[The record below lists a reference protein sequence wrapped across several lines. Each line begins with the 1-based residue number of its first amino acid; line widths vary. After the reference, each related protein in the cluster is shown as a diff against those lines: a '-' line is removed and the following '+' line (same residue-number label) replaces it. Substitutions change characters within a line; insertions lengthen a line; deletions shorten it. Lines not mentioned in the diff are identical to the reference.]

1 MAKKQKSKDL
11 SQIDIFDEIHD
22 RQLTDEQRE
31 FIEFKGK
38 ESVILS
44 AVAGSGKTFSCVERL
59 KNLMRRGV
67 DPSKIIFFS
76 FTKAATEE
84 LKSRI
89 GNDDIKIT
97 TIHSFCYY
105 VLNRAGKWKEV
116 TRWFDFVKWY
126 KEQFSPPRHASPEA
140 KEEFYMNINEMYTS
154 ADVISS
160 KIAAYKLMQAE
171 GEKALFPDFFLEYE
185 RFQKETYARDFSDM
199 LIEVDKLFKEDKWLK
214 MFKGKY
220 DYIFVDEFQDTSALQ
235 LRCLLALNARYYYL
249 IGDIFQCT
257 PKGSLID
264 TPNGQTLI
272 ENLSV
277 GDHVVSCVGENRVS
291 TRPIT
296 KIDSHK
302 IVDHL
307 VKVTTESGRVVTCT
321 KSHDLFIKYKKH
333 KDSLFFVYLMYR
345 ADLGYRIGITRSKP
359 NETDDFGFA
368 IRFRQES
375 AEKLWILDVCSS
387 EKEARLREVVLSLE
401 YQIPTCVFTARGG
414 MQDQAFI
421 NKVFNQIST
430 RENAEQLLSDYGLK
444 KGLAHYVGRS
454 IHRNIKNV
462 TLCLCANGRSVKS
475 SHTLEFGTGNE
486 EHKSLLEAS
495 GVKLQTSKK
504 GWRIRKQSPSYQDI
518 LNSAYQIEEAIQ
530 NVYIRPTAK
539 LTRGSKSLEQLPA
552 SYAKKGMSLTVVED
566 GKPREELIVDV
577 SSEKYEGLVYDI
589 DVENTHNFCVDGV
602 VVHNSIYGYSGANAK
617 RLVNMLAKRR
627 KVKEMTLTVN
637 FRSDIEIV
645 NNSNSYSEL
654 EAQANSPMPGEVDYI
669 IRTST
674 DELISIMETSN
685 ECAVLV
691 RTNSVIRQLEKKLL
705 IERYPM
711 RYENYLT
718 KKDLED
724 LKEKKINP
732 ILDRK
737 IRDMQNHFDSP
748 EELVAFI
755 KINQDSKKFI
765 TTIHKSKGREFEDV
779 IVVNSCAPEILID
792 NGFVLPK
799 KELKKVSF
807 DYDAKDREAQ
817 NIHYVAVTRPKH
829 RLYYMLWGKV

>member
-22 RQLTDEQRE
+22 RQLTYEQRE

-97 TIHSFCYY
+97 TIHSFCYN
-105 VLNRAGKWKEV
+105 VLNRAGKWKDV
-116 TRWFDFVKWY
+116 TNWFDFVKWY

-154 ADVISS
+154 ADVLSS

-171 GEKALFPDFFLEYE
+171 GEKAPFPDFFLEYE
-185 RFQKETYARDFSDM
+185 RFQRETYARDFSDM
-199 LIEVDKLFKEDKWLK
+199 LIEVEKLFKEDKWLK

-249 IGDIFQCT
+249 IGDIFQ
-257 PKGSLID
+257 
-264 TPNGQTLI
+264 
-272 ENLSV
+272 
-277 GDHVVSCVGENRVS
+277 
-291 TRPIT
+291 
-296 KIDSHK
+296 
-302 IVDHL
+302 
-307 VKVTTESGRVVTCT
+307 
-321 KSHDLFIKYKKH
+321 
-333 KDSLFFVYLMYR
+333 
-345 ADLGYRIGITRSKP
+345 
-359 NETDDFGFA
+359 
-368 IRFRQES
+368 
-375 AEKLWILDVCSS
+375 
-387 EKEARLREVVLSLE
+387 
-401 YQIPTCVFTARGG
+401 
-414 MQDQAFI
+414 
-421 NKVFNQIST
+421 
-430 RENAEQLLSDYGLK
+430 
-444 KGLAHYVGRS
+444 
-454 IHRNIKNV
+454 
-462 TLCLCANGRSVKS
+462 
-475 SHTLEFGTGNE
+475 
-486 EHKSLLEAS
+486 
-495 GVKLQTSKK
+495 
-504 GWRIRKQSPSYQDI
+504 
-518 LNSAYQIEEAIQ
+518 
-530 NVYIRPTAK
+530 
-539 LTRGSKSLEQLPA
+539 
-552 SYAKKGMSLTVVED
+552 
-566 GKPREELIVDV
+566 
-577 SSEKYEGLVYDI
+577 
-589 DVENTHNFCVDGV
+589 
-602 VVHNSIYGYSGANAK
+602 SIYGYSGANAK

-627 KVKEMTLTVN
+627 KTKEMTLTVN

-669 IRTST
+669 IRTSV
-674 DELISIMETSN
+674 DELISIMEASR
-685 ECAVLV
+685 ECAILV

-705 IERYPM
+705 VERYPM

-724 LKEKKINP
+724 LKKKKSNP
-732 ILDRK
+732 VLDRK

-755 KINQDSKKFI
+755 KVNQDSKKFI

-779 IVVNSCAPEILID
+779 VVVNSCAPEILID